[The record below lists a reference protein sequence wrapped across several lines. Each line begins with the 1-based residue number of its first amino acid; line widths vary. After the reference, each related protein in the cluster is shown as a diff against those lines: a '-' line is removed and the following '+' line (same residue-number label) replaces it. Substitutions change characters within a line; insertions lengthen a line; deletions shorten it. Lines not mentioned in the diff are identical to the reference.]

1 MKFKKITIILIILLA
16 LFNTVCFAEGVT
28 GKVITSTYKPGALTG
43 SDYDTAF
50 EMAGTIVGVLKTVG
64 TVIAVVGIMI
74 LGIKYMLGSVEQK
87 AEYKK
92 TMIPYIVGCIFI
104 FAIGQIVSV
113 IYTLVEQV

>member
-1 MKFKKITIILIILLA
+1 MKLKKITIILIILLA
-16 LFNTVCFAEGVT
+16 LFNTVCFADINT
-28 GKVITSTYKPGALTG
+28 GSYRPDNLTS

-74 LGIKYMLGSVEQK
+74 IGIKYMIGSVEQK